1 MSCDRFWSLQL
12 MKDVVELE
20 KVWRGVAR
28 IIMVIEKLLY
38 EKMLKRMEVF
48 NSENRVME
56 GEINI
61 YKTIKQWIKWMKN
74 CYSLYHN
81 TGTRGCPS
89 KLFRNQF
96 KRPPRLV
103 TQTLPCTVCSSA
115 WQPTVKEVK
124 RTPYMQSQQQYY
136 KLPWE
141 YCPHV
146 GYCRLRVKYHRAL
159 LTD

>member
-1 MSCDRFWSLQL
+1 

-61 YKTIKQWIKWMKN
+61 YKTIKQWIK
-74 CYSLYHN
+74 
-81 TGTRGCPS
+81 
-89 KLFRNQF
+89 
-96 KRPPRLV
+96 
-103 TQTLPCTVCSSA
+103 
-115 WQPTVKEVK
+115 
-124 RTPYMQSQQQYY
+124 
-136 KLPWE
+136 
-141 YCPHV
+141 
-146 GYCRLRVKYHRAL
+146 
-159 LTD
+159 